1 MPQDSPAEWTNA
13 LRENGRLSLG
23 PERNRLLIAL
33 GVPVGLILLNGYR
46 TIELLSDGASWGFFD
61 YFRTVFTI
69 LLGAALLGVLN
80 NLRTR
85 RWVVVVDTAGVA
97 RGNQRLAWSEIS
109 GVTFANDQ
117 VVLRPVAGAQELEIG
132 KETLRDLPD
141 FAHWLTSELTT
152 RTGQNGP
159 PVDRL

>member
-1 MPQDSPAEWTNA
+1 MPNDGPTEWTAA

-61 YFRTVFTI
+61 YLRTIFTI

-85 RWVVVVDTAGVA
+85 RWVVVVDTTGVA
-97 RGNQRLAWSEIS
+97 LGSRRLAWSEIS
-109 GVTFANDQ
+109 AVTFVDDE
-117 VVLRPVAGAQELEIG
+117 VVLRPVADAQELKIG
-132 KETLRDLPD
+132 KETLRDLPA
-141 FAHWLTSELTT
+141 FARWLTSEITT
-152 RTGQNGP
+152 RTG
-159 PVDRL
+159 